1 MAFATELNTQR
12 GTDPYFPGTLD
23 DERMEQD
30 FAELFGRVHIG
41 TGATSSR
48 EKVTKLEFIRWRTKI
63 FGASGQYNP
72 RPKTTTQ
79 PPRVLLSSSL
89 SNSSPST
96 DTPTSSP

>member
-1 MAFATELNTQR
+1 
-12 GTDPYFPGTLD
+12 
-23 DERMEQD
+23 MEQD

-41 TGATSSR
+41 TGATLSLKKITELQSS
-48 EKVTKLEFIRWRTKI
+48 IWRTKI
-63 FGASGQYNP
+63 FVAPGQYDA